1 MKHSYLRIQILVFSI
16 SFFCCAIVF
25 AQPAQGNV
33 VVMNNAELSL
43 SGEGSVSEFNSLT
56 VEYNKW
62 CMDKNEFV
70 ISYKVVR
77 HWWGNNNRDFLS
89 IVEVKSWEDVLK
101 FNARSVELFEEH
113 WDTPES
119 RKAFNDAYNS
129 YFTGEHSDEIYSE
142 VIFNN

>member
-1 MKHSYLRIQILVFSI
+1 MKNSYRGIQVLVFII

-33 VVMNNAELSL
+33 IVVNNAELSF
-43 SGEGSVSEFNSLT
+43 SGDGSVSAFDSLT

-62 CMDKNEFV
+62 CMDNNEFV
-70 ISYKVVR
+70 ISYKVIR
-77 HWWGNNNRDFLS
+77 HWWGNNNRDF
-89 IVEVKSWEDVLK
+89 ITITEVKSWEDVLK

-119 RKAFNDAYNS
+119 RKAFNDAYNY
-129 YFTGEHSDEIYSE
+129 YFTGEHSDEIYQE
-142 VIFNN
+142 VDFNN

>member
-43 SGEGSVSEFNSLT
+43 SEDGSVSEFDSLT

-129 YFTGEHSDEIYSE
+129 YFTGEHSDEIYQE
-142 VIFNN
+142 VDFNN

>member
-1 MKHSYLRIQILVFSI
+1 MKSSYFRIQFLAFAV

-43 SGEGSVSEFNSLT
+43 SGEGSVSEFDSLT

-77 HWWGNNNRDFLS
+77 HWWGNNNRDF
-89 IVEVKSWEDVLK
+89 ITIAEVKSWEDVLK
-101 FNARSVELFEEH
+101 FNARAVELFEEH

-119 RKAFNDAYNS
+119 RKAFNDAYNA
-129 YFTGEHSDEIYSE
+129 YFTGEHSDEIYRE
-142 VIFNN
+142 VEFNN

>member
-1 MKHSYLRIQILVFSI
+1 MKNSYMRIQVLVFII
-16 SFFCCAIVF
+16 SFFCCAVVF

-33 VVMNNAELSL
+33 VVVNNAELSF
-43 SGEGSVSEFNSLT
+43 SGDGSVSAFDSLT

-62 CMDKNEFV
+62 CMDNNEFV
-70 ISYKVVR
+70 ISYKVIR
-77 HWWGNNNRDFLS
+77 HWWGNNNRDF
-89 IVEVKSWEDVLK
+89 ITITEVKSWEDVLK

-129 YFTGEHSDEIYSE
+129 YFTGEHSDEIYQE
-142 VIFNN
+142 VDFNN

>member
-1 MKHSYLRIQILVFSI
+1 MKNSYMRIQVLVFII
-16 SFFCCAIVF
+16 SFFCCASVF

-33 VVMNNAELSL
+33 VVVNNAELSL
-43 SGEGSVSEFNSLT
+43 SGDGSISEFDSLT
-56 VEYNKW
+56 TEYKKW

-101 FNARSVELFEEH
+101 FNARSVELFEVH

-129 YFTGEHSDEIYSE
+129 YFTGEHSDEIYQE
-142 VIFNN
+142 VDFNN

>member
-1 MKHSYLRIQILVFSI
+1 MKISHLRIQVLVFII

-33 VVMNNAELSL
+33 VVVNNAELSL
-43 SGEGSVSEFNSLT
+43 SGDGSVSEFDSLT

-119 RKAFNDAYNS
+119 RKTFNDTYNK
-129 YFTGEHSDEIYSE
+129 YFTGEHSDEIYQE
-142 VIFNN
+142 VDFNN

>member
-1 MKHSYLRIQILVFSI
+1 MKHSYFRIQVLVFTI

-33 VVMNNAELSL
+33 VVVNNAELSL
-43 SGEGSVSEFNSLT
+43 SGDGSVSEFDSLT
-56 VEYNKW
+56 TEYNKW

-119 RKAFNDAYNS
+119 RKAFNDVYNN
-129 YFTGEHSDEIYSE
+129 YFTGMHSDEIYSE
-142 VIFNN
+142 VVSNK

>member
-33 VVMNNAELSL
+33 VVVNNAELSL
-43 SGEGSVSEFNSLT
+43 SGDGSVSEFDSLT
-56 VEYNKW
+56 TEYNKW

-129 YFTGEHSDEIYSE
+129 YFTGEHSDEIYQE
-142 VIFNN
+142 VDFNN

>member
-1 MKHSYLRIQILVFSI
+1 MNFIHSRIPVLTITILLFG
-16 SFFCCAIVF
+16 CAIVL

-33 VVMNNAELSL
+33 VVVNNAELLL
-43 SGEGSVSEFNSLT
+43 SGDGSVSEFDSLT

-77 HWWGNNNRDFLS
+77 HWWGNNNRDFVT

-101 FNARSVELFEEH
+101 FSARSVELFEEH
-113 WDTPES
+113 WNTLES
-119 RKAFNDAYNS
+119 RKAFNDVYNN
-129 YFTGEHSDEIYSE
+129 YFTGMHSDEIYSE
-142 VIFNN
+142 VVSNK

>member
-1 MKHSYLRIQILVFSI
+1 MKHSYFRMQVLVFII
-16 SFFCCAIVF
+16 SFFCCAVVF

-33 VVMNNAELSL
+33 VVVNNAELSL
-43 SGEGSVSEFNSLT
+43 SADGSISEFDSLT
-56 VEYNKW
+56 TEYNKW
-62 CMDKNEFV
+62 CMDKNEIV

-129 YFTGEHSDEIYSE
+129 YFTGEHSDEIYQE
-142 VIFNN
+142 VDFNN

>member
-1 MKHSYLRIQILVFSI
+1 MKHSYFRIQFLAFAV
-16 SFFCCAIVF
+16 SFFYCAIVL

-33 VVMNNAELSL
+33 VVVNNAELSL
-43 SGEGSVSEFNSLT
+43 SGDGSVSEFDSLT
-56 VEYNKW
+56 TEYNKW

-129 YFTGEHSDEIYSE
+129 YFTGEHSDEIYQE
-142 VIFNN
+142 VDFNN

>member
-1 MKHSYLRIQILVFSI
+1 MKNSYLRIQVLVFTI

-43 SGEGSVSEFNSLT
+43 SGEGSVSEFDSLT

-142 VIFNN
+142 VVFNN

>member
-1 MKHSYLRIQILVFSI
+1 MKNSYMRIQVLIFII

-33 VVMNNAELSL
+33 IVVNNAELSF
-43 SGEGSVSEFNSLT
+43 SGDGSVSAFDSLT

-62 CMDKNEFV
+62 CMDNNEFV
-70 ISYKVVR
+70 ISYKVIR
-77 HWWGNNNRDFLS
+77 HWWGNNNRDF
-89 IVEVKSWEDVLK
+89 ITITEVKSWEDVLK

-129 YFTGEHSDEIYSE
+129 YFTGEHSDEIYQE
-142 VIFNN
+142 VVFNN

>member
-1 MKHSYLRIQILVFSI
+1 MKHSYFRIQVLVFTI

-33 VVMNNAELSL
+33 VVVNNAELSL
-43 SGEGSVSEFNSLT
+43 SGDGSVSEFDSLT

-77 HWWGNNNRDFLS
+77 HWWGNNNRNFVT
-89 IVEVKSWEDVLK
+89 IVEVKSREDVLK
-101 FNARSVELFEEH
+101 FSARSVELFEEH
-113 WDTPES
+113 WNSPES
-119 RKAFNDAYNS
+119 RKAFNDVYNN
-129 YFTGEHSDEIYSE
+129 YFTGIHSDEIYSE
-142 VIFNN
+142 VVSNK